1 VRNSIYCIGR
11 ITLRLRLNRAHLK
24 AELIE
29 ISFAELIELLPTELI
44 ELPPTELI
52 ELSPTEPNTKLIKR
66 RRGRVRKLTII
77 LSTNLS

>member
-1 VRNSIYCIGR
+1 VRNSIYCVGR
-11 ITLRLRLNRAHLK
+11 ITLRLCLNRVHLK

-44 ELPPTELI
+44 KLPPTELI

-66 RRGRVRKLTII
+66 RRGRVSKLTII
-77 LSTNLS
+77 LSTTLS